1 MSNLAAMLRLPAN
14 LKSTQWQILA
24 GPILILLILSMM
36 VLPLPAFIL
45 DLLFTF
51 NIALSIMV
59 LLVAMFTQ
67 RTLEFAAFPT
77 ILLFT
82 TLLRL
87 ALNVAST
94 RIILMEGHTG
104 AAAAGKVVEAF
115 GHFLV
120 GGNFAIG
127 IVVFVILVIINFMVI
142 TKGAGR
148 IAEVGARFVLDGMP
162 GKQMAIDADLNA
174 GLIGEDEAKK
184 RRSEVTQEADFYG
197 SMDGASKFVR
207 GDAIAG
213 ILIMV
218 INVVGGLLVGVLQH
232 GMSMGH
238 AAESYTLL
246 TIGDGLVAQIPALV
260 ISTAAGVIVT
270 RVSTDQDVGEQMVNQ
285 LFSNPSVM
293 LLSAAVL
300 GLLGLV
306 PGMPNLVF
314 LLFTAGLLGL
324 AWWIRGR
331 EQKAPAEAKPV
342 KMAENNTVVEATWN
356 DVQLEDSLGMEV
368 GYRLIPMVDFQQ
380 DGELLGRIRS
390 IRKKFAQEMGF
401 LPPVVHIRDN
411 MDLQPARYRILMK
424 GVEIGSGDAYP
435 GRWLAINPGT
445 AAGTLPGEATVDPA
459 FGLNAIWIES
469 ALKEQAQIQGY
480 TVVEAS
486 TVVATHLNHLISQH
500 AAELFGRQEAQQLLD
515 RVAQEMPK
523 LTEDLVPG
531 VVTLT
536 TLHKVL
542 QNLLDEKV
550 TIRDMR
556 TILETLAEHAPIQSD
571 PHELTAVVRVALGRA
586 ITQKWFPGK
595 DEVHVIG
602 LDTPLERL
610 LLQALQGGGGLEPG
624 LADRLLAQTQEA
636 LSRQEMLG
644 AVVGVQ
650 PFGGEGLSGTG
661 PKAGGPLY
669 LYRLL
674 ANRPESAL
682 AVTLARQDAEYPV
695 DAQLKAALTQP
706 LNALREWAAN
716 RPELQALCTQ
726 YGELAQA
733 GTQRLLPGPT
743 GERNTWTLLPRER
756 VLCIADDEQDAL
768 TQLAA
773 VLAVGSQVL
782 WPDDALHRQL
792 VKALPSA
799 VSERIQLAKAEN
811 ITAQPFDAVIF
822 HGDSD
827 QLRALCEAVAARD
840 GAIVSVQGFARGESN
855 ILLERLY
862 IERSL
867 SVNTAAAGGNA
878 SLMTIG

>member
-1 MSNLAAMLRLPAN
+1 MSSLITMLRLPSSM
-14 LKSTQWQILA
+14 KSGQWQILA

-36 VLPLPAFIL
+36 VLPLPAFVL

-94 RIILMEGHTG
+94 RIILLDGHTG

-127 IVVFVILVIINFMVI
+127 IVVFIILVIINFMVI

-184 RRSEVTQEADFYG
+184 RRAEVTQEADFYG

-207 GDAIAG
+207 GDAVAG
-213 ILIMV
+213 LIIMV
-218 INVVGGLLVGVLQH
+218 INIVGGLLVGVVQH
-232 GMSMGH
+232 DMPIGA

-270 RVSTDQDVGEQMVNQ
+270 RVATDQDVGEQMVTQ
-285 LFSNPSVM
+285 LFSHPRVM
-293 LLSAAVL
+293 LLSAGVL

-306 PGMPNLVF
+306 PGMPNFVF
-314 LLFTAGLLGL
+314 LLFTAALLGL
-324 AWWIRGR
+324 AWWLRGR
-331 EQKAPAEAKPV
+331 EQAAIDAPEPV
-342 KMAENNTVVEATWN
+342 KMPENTQVVEASWN
-356 DVQLEDSLGMEV
+356 DVQLEDPLGMEV
-368 GYRLIPMVDFQQ
+368 GYRLIPMVDTQQ

-411 MDLQPARYRILMK
+411 MDLTPARYRILMK
-424 GVEIGSGDAYP
+424 GVEIGSGEAYP

-445 AAGTLPGEATVDPA
+445 AAGSLPGEATVDPA
-459 FGLNAIWIES
+459 FGLAAIWIES
-469 ALKEQAQIQGY
+469 ALKEQAQIQGF

-486 TVVATHLNHLISQH
+486 TVVATHLNHLIGLH

-523 LTEDLVPG
+523 MTEDLVPA

-542 QNLLDEKV
+542 QNLLEEKIP
-550 TIRDMR
+550 IRDMR
-556 TILETLAEHAPIQSD
+556 TIMETLAEHAPIQND

-586 ITQKWFPGK
+586 ITQQWFPGN
-595 DEVHVIG
+595 DEVQVIG
-602 LDTPLERL
+602 LDPALERI

-624 LADRLLAQTQEA
+624 LADRLLEQSRDA
-636 LSRQEMLG
+636 LQRQEMLG
-644 AVVGVQ
+644 APPVLLVNHALR
-650 PFGGEGLSGTG
+650 P
-661 PKAGGPLY
+661 
-669 LYRLL
+669 LL
-674 ANRPESAL
+674 ARF
-682 AVTLARQDAEYPV
+682 
-695 DAQLKAALTQP
+695 
-706 LNALREWAAN
+706 LR
-716 RPELQALCTQ
+716 RS
-726 YGELAQA
+726 
-733 GTQRLLPGPT
+733 LP
-743 GERNTWTLLPRER
+743 
-756 VLCIADDEQDAL
+756 
-768 TQLAA
+768 
-773 VLAVGSQVL
+773 
-782 WPDDALHRQL
+782 QL
-792 VKALPSA
+792 VVLSNLEL
-799 VSERIQLAKAEN
+799 SDNRHIRM
-811 ITAQPFDAVIF
+811 TA
-822 HGDSD
+822 
-827 QLRALCEAVAARD
+827 
-840 GAIVSVQGFARGESN
+840 
-855 ILLERLY
+855 
-862 IERSL
+862 
-867 SVNTAAAGGNA
+867 
-878 SLMTIG
+878 TIGGQ

>member
-1 MSNLAAMLRLPAN
+1 MANLLAQLRLP
-14 LKSTQWQILA
+14 STMKAGQWQILA
-24 GPILILLILSMM
+24 GPVLILLILSMM
-36 VLPLPAFIL
+36 VLPLPAFVL

-104 AAAAGKVVEAF
+104 GAAAGKVVEAF

-127 IVVFVILVIINFMVI
+127 IVVFIILVIINFMVI

-174 GLIGEDEAKK
+174 GLIGEEEAKK

-207 GDAIAG
+207 GDAVAG
-213 ILIMV
+213 LMIMV
-218 INVVGGLLVGVLQH
+218 INVIGGLLVGVLQH
-232 GMSMGH
+232 DMAVGA
-238 AAESYTLL
+238 AAETYTLL

-270 RVSTDQDVGEQMVNQ
+270 RVATDQDVGEQMVTQ
-285 LFSNPSVM
+285 LFNNPRVM
-293 LLSAAVL
+293 MLSAAVL
-300 GLLGLV
+300 GLLGMV
-306 PGMPNLVF
+306 PGMPNFVF
-314 LLFTAGLLGL
+314 LLFTAALLAL
-324 AWWIRGR
+324 AWWMRGR
-331 EQKAPAEAKPV
+331 EMEAPAAPAAPAKPQ
-342 KMAENNTVVEATWN
+342 ENPQAVEATWN

-390 IRKKFAQEMGF
+390 IRKKFAQDMGF

-411 MDLQPARYRILMK
+411 MDLPPARYRILMK

-445 AAGTLPGEATVDPA
+445 AAGTLPGEATTDPA
-459 FGLNAIWIES
+459 FGLAATWIES
-469 ALKEQAQIQGY
+469 ALKEQAQIQGF

-486 TVVATHLNHLISQH
+486 TVVATHLNHLIGQF
-500 AAELFGRQEAQQLLD
+500 APELFGRQEAQQLLD
-515 RVAQEMPK
+515 RVTQEMPK

-542 QNLLDEKV
+542 QNLLAEKV
-550 TIRDMR
+550 PIRDMR
-556 TILETLAEHAPIQSD
+556 TILETLAEHAPIQND

-586 ITQKWFPGK
+586 ITQQWFPGNG
-595 DEVHVIG
+595 EVQVIG
-602 LDTPLERL
+602 LDAALERL

-624 LADRLLAQTQEA
+624 LADRLMEQAQEA
-636 LSRQEMLG
+636 LKRQEMLG
-644 AVVGVQ
+644 APPVLLVNHALR
-650 PFGGEGLSGTG
+650 P
-661 PKAGGPLY
+661 
-669 LYRLL
+669 LL
-674 ANRPESAL
+674 ARF
-682 AVTLARQDAEYPV
+682 
-695 DAQLKAALTQP
+695 
-706 LNALREWAAN
+706 LR
-716 RPELQALCTQ
+716 
-726 YGELAQA
+726 
-733 GTQRLLPGPT
+733 
-743 GERNTWTLLPRER
+743 
-756 VLCIADDEQDAL
+756 
-768 TQLAA
+768 
-773 VLAVGSQVL
+773 
-782 WPDDALHRQL
+782 
-792 VKALPSA
+792 
-799 VSERIQLAKAEN
+799 
-811 ITAQPFDAVIF
+811 
-822 HGDSD
+822 
-827 QLRALCEAVAARD
+827 
-840 GAIVSVQGFARGESN
+840 
-855 ILLERLY
+855 
-862 IERSL
+862 RSL
-867 SVNTAAAGGNA
+867 PQLMVLSSLELSENRNIRMTA
-878 SLMTIG
+878 TIGAK

>member
-1 MSNLAAMLRLPAN
+1 MANLVAMLRLPNN
-14 LKSTQWQILA
+14 LKSTQWQVLA
-24 GPILILLILSMM
+24 GPVLILLILSMM
-36 VLPLPAFIL
+36 VLPLPAFVL
-45 DLLFTF
+45 DMLFTF

-94 RIILMEGHTG
+94 RIILMDGHTG
-104 AAAAGKVVEAF
+104 GAAAGKVVEAF

-127 IVVFVILVIINFMVI
+127 IVVFIILVIINFMVI

-184 RRSEVTQEADFYG
+184 RRSDVTQEADFYG

-207 GDAIAG
+207 GDAVAG

-218 INVVGGLLVGVLQH
+218 INVIGGLLVGVLQH
-232 GMSMGH
+232 GLPMAQ
-238 AAESYTLL
+238 AAQSYTLL

-270 RVSTDQDVGEQMVNQ
+270 RVSTEQDVGEQMVTQ
-285 LFSNPSVM
+285 LFNNPRVM
-293 LLSAAVL
+293 MLSAGVL
-300 GLLGLV
+300 GLLGMV
-306 PGMPNLVF
+306 PGMPNFVF

-324 AWWIRGR
+324 AWWARGR
-331 EQKAPAEAKPV
+331 ETKAVAAPSSPV
-342 KMAENNTVVEATWN
+342 KMAETAPAAEATWS
-356 DVQLEDSLGMEV
+356 DVQLEDTLGMEV

-390 IRKKFAQEMGF
+390 IRKKIAQDLGF

-411 MDLQPARYRILMK
+411 MDLPPARYRILMK

-445 AAGTLPGEATVDPA
+445 AAGTLPGEQTVDPA
-459 FGLNAIWIES
+459 FGLAAIWIES
-469 ALKEQAQIQGY
+469 ALKEQAQIQGF

-486 TVVATHLNHLISQH
+486 TVVATHLNHLISQFS
-500 AAELFGRQEAQQLLD
+500 AELFGRQEAQQLLE
-515 RVAQEMPK
+515 RVTQEMPK

-531 VVTLT
+531 VITLT

-542 QNLLDEKV
+542 QNLLEEKIP
-550 TIRDMR
+550 IRDMR
-556 TILETLAEHAPIQSD
+556 TILETLAEHAPIQND

-586 ITQKWFPGK
+586 ITQQWFPGTG
-595 DEVHVIG
+595 EVQVIG

-644 AVVGVQ
+644 APPVLLVNHALR
-650 PFGGEGLSGTG
+650 P
-661 PKAGGPLY
+661 
-669 LYRLL
+669 LL
-674 ANRPESAL
+674 ARF
-682 AVTLARQDAEYPV
+682 
-695 DAQLKAALTQP
+695 
-706 LNALREWAAN
+706 LR
-716 RPELQALCTQ
+716 
-726 YGELAQA
+726 
-733 GTQRLLPGPT
+733 
-743 GERNTWTLLPRER
+743 
-756 VLCIADDEQDAL
+756 
-768 TQLAA
+768 
-773 VLAVGSQVL
+773 
-782 WPDDALHRQL
+782 
-792 VKALPSA
+792 
-799 VSERIQLAKAEN
+799 
-811 ITAQPFDAVIF
+811 
-822 HGDSD
+822 
-827 QLRALCEAVAARD
+827 
-840 GAIVSVQGFARGESN
+840 
-855 ILLERLY
+855 
-862 IERSL
+862 RSL
-867 SVNTAAAGGNA
+867 PQLTVLSNMELSDNRNIRMTA
-878 SLMTIG
+878 TIGGK

>member
-1 MSNLAAMLRLPAN
+1 MANLAALLRLPGN
-14 LKSTQWQILA
+14 MKDTQWKVLA
-24 GPILILLILSMM
+24 GPLLILLILSMM
-36 VLPLPAFIL
+36 VLPLPPFIL

-77 ILLFT
+77 ILLFS

-94 RIILMEGHTG
+94 RVILMEGHTG
-104 AAAAGKVVEAF
+104 GAAAGQVVEAF

-127 IVVFVILVIINFMVI
+127 IVVFIILVIINFMVI

-213 ILIMV
+213 IMIMI
-218 INVVGGLLVGVLQH
+218 INVVGGLLVGVVQH
-232 GMSMGH
+232 GMSLG
-238 AAESYTLL
+238 AAGETYTLL

-270 RVSTDQDVGEQMVNQ
+270 RVSTDQDVGEQMVTQ
-285 LFSNPSVM
+285 LFDNPRVLM
-293 LLSAAVL
+293 LSAGVL

-314 LLFTAGLLGL
+314 LLFTAALLGL
-324 AWWIRGR
+324 AWWQRGR
-331 EQKAPAEAKPV
+331 EMQPKPAAQPMPRAQETA
-342 KMAENNTVVEATWN
+342 AAVEATWG

-368 GYRLIPMVDFQQ
+368 GYRLIPMVDQQQ

-411 MDLQPARYRILMK
+411 MDLPAARYRILMK

-435 GRWLAINPGT
+435 GRWMAINPGT

-459 FGLNAIWIES
+459 FGLAAIWIDS

-486 TVVATHLNHLISQH
+486 TVVATHLNHLIGQYAS
-500 AAELFGRQEAQQLLD
+500 ELFGRQEAQQLLD
-515 RVAQEMPK
+515 RVSQEMPK

-531 VVTLT
+531 VVSLT

-542 QNLLDEKV
+542 QNLLAERV
-550 TIRDMR
+550 SIRDMR
-556 TILETLAEHAPIQSD
+556 TIIETLAEHAPLQND
-571 PHELTAVVRVALGRA
+571 PYELTTVVRVALGRA
-586 ITQKWFPGK
+586 ITQQWFPGNG
-595 DEVHVIG
+595 EVQVIG
-602 LDTPLERL
+602 LDATLERL

-624 LADRLLAQTQEA
+624 LADRLLEQAQRA
-636 LSRQEMLG
+636 LQNQEMVG
-644 AVVGVQ
+644 APPV
-650 PFGGEGLSGTG
+650 
-661 PKAGGPLY
+661 
-669 LYRLL
+669 LL
-674 ANRPESAL
+674 VNHP
-682 AVTLARQDAEYPV
+682 
-695 DAQLKAALTQP
+695 
-706 LNALREWAAN
+706 
-716 RPELQALCTQ
+716 
-726 YGELAQA
+726 
-733 GTQRLLPGPT
+733 
-743 GERNTWTLLPRER
+743 
-756 VLCIADDEQDAL
+756 
-768 TQLAA
+768 
-773 VLAVGSQVL
+773 
-782 WPDDALHRQL
+782 
-792 VKALPSA
+792 
-799 VSERIQLAKAEN
+799 
-811 ITAQPFDAVIF
+811 
-822 HGDSD
+822 
-827 QLRALCEAVAARD
+827 LRALLARFLRRNLPQLAVL
-840 GAIVSVQGFARGESN
+840 SN
-855 ILLERLY
+855 ME
-862 IERSL
+862 L
-867 SVNTAAAGGNA
+867 SDNRHIRMTA
-878 SLMTIG
+878 TIGGQ

>member
-1 MSNLAAMLRLPAN
+1 MSDESDDKTEAPTPHRLEKAREEG
-14 LKSTQWQILA
+14 QIPRSRELTS
-24 GPILILLILSMM
+24 LLI
-36 VLPLPAFIL
+36 
-45 DLLFTF
+45 
-51 NIALSIMV
+51 
-59 LLVAMFTQ
+59 
-67 RTLEFAAFPT
+67 
-77 ILLFT
+77 
-82 TLLRL
+82 
-87 ALNVAST
+87 
-94 RIILMEGHTG
+94 
-104 AAAAGKVVEAF
+104 
-115 GHFLV
+115 
-120 GGNFAIG
+120 
-127 IVVFVILVIINFMVI
+127 
-142 TKGAGR
+142 
-148 IAEVGARFVLDGMP
+148 
-162 GKQMAIDADLNA
+162 
-174 GLIGEDEAKK
+174 
-184 RRSEVTQEADFYG
+184 
-197 SMDGASKFVR
+197 
-207 GDAIAG
+207 
-213 ILIMV
+213 
-218 INVVGGLLVGVLQH
+218 LLVGVSVIWFGGVSLARRLSGMLSAGLHFDHSIIKDPNLILGQIILLIREAMLALLPLISGVVLVALISPVMLGGLVFSGKSLQPKFSKLNPLPGIKRMFSAQTGAELLKAILKTILVGSVTGFFLWH
-232 GMSMGH
+232 HWPQMMRLM
-238 AAESYTLL
+238 AESPITAMGNAMDLVGLCALL
-246 TIGDGLVAQIPALV
+246 VVL
-260 ISTAAGVIVT
+260 GVIPMVGFDVFFQIFSHLKKL
-270 RVSTDQDVGEQMVNQ
+270 RMSRQDIRDEFKQSEGDPHVKGRIRQMQRAAARRRMMADVPKADVIVN
-285 LFSNPSVM
+285 NPSVM

-331 EQKAPAEAKPV
+331 EQKMPAEPKPV
-342 KMAENNTVVEATWN
+342 KMAENNAVVEATWN

-550 TIRDMR
+550 PIRDMR

-586 ITQKWFPGK
+586 ITQQWFPGK

-644 AVVGVQ
+644 APPV
-650 PFGGEGLSGTG
+650 
-661 PKAGGPLY
+661 
-669 LYRLL
+669 LL
-674 ANRPESAL
+674 VNH
-682 AVTLARQDAEYPV
+682 
-695 DAQLKAALTQP
+695 
-706 LNALREWAAN
+706 ALR
-716 RPELQALCTQ
+716 P
-726 YGELAQA
+726 
-733 GTQRLLPGPT
+733 LLS
-743 GERNTWTLLPRER
+743 RFLRRSLP
-756 VLCIADDEQDAL
+756 
-768 TQLAA
+768 
-773 VLAVGSQVL
+773 
-782 WPDDALHRQL
+782 QL
-792 VKALPSA
+792 VVLSNLEL
-799 VSERIQLAKAEN
+799 SDNRHIRM
-811 ITAQPFDAVIF
+811 TA
-822 HGDSD
+822 
-827 QLRALCEAVAARD
+827 
-840 GAIVSVQGFARGESN
+840 
-855 ILLERLY
+855 
-862 IERSL
+862 
-867 SVNTAAAGGNA
+867 
-878 SLMTIG
+878 TIGGK